1 MPAIASQTPERFR
14 NQSVG
19 KGVPSLQNYEHNRH
33 RKTMNV
39 RSKGLLK
46 FLGGSL
52 IFAVVLANLPRDAGG
67 IANVGPAKA
76 LLMAIPGVFA
86 LTGLVELVTASR
98 LAELAKKWDS
108 LKGWQRGILGTLVAM
123 LALCLMFIG
132 MLMSTPN

>member
-1 MPAIASQTPERFR
+1 
-14 NQSVG
+14 
-19 KGVPSLQNYEHNRH
+19 
-33 RKTMNV
+33 MNV